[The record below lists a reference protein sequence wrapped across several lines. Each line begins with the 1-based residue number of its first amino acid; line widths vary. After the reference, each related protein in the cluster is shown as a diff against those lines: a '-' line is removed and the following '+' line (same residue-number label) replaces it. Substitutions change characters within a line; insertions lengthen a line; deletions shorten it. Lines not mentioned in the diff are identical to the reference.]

1 VEEEALTGD
10 IKFKDYQELFK
21 YSSGNCG
28 ILIYLILS
36 VMTCIMQLV
45 PSYVLAYWTALPY
58 EEQ

>member
-36 VMTCIMQLV
+36 VMTCIM